1 MQAPMCKLKLV
12 LVDGASKHG
21 EQSDSVLVFSA
32 KLESI
37 SLTLRH
43 RPTRLSLLRTVSV
56 GIKTNNMMR
65 VHELTQWKWL
75 AEKRTT

>member
-1 MQAPMCKLKLV
+1 MCKLKLV

-37 SLTLRH
+37 SLTLH
-43 RPTRLSLLRTVSV
+43 CGTDQPD
-56 GIKTNNMMR
+56 
-65 VHELTQWKWL
+65 
-75 AEKRTT
+75 